1 MSKLEVYENVIQKY
15 MQAMAVWDLDGLCS
29 LFTPDAKVYSPLLGW
44 LSPRIFFK
52 KMCMLSDVKASAQ
65 IPHNTLLSTEGKPVM
80 VKHFTFTWAVKD
92 GRKTTFEACDV
103 FEFDENNLITK
114 ETIIYD
120 THQLR
125 IDMGGNPL
133 DFEL

>member
-1 MSKLEVYENVIQKY
+1 MTKLEIYESVIQKY
-15 MQAMAVWDLDGLCS
+15 MYAMSVWDLDTMCS

-44 LSPRIFFK
+44 LSPRVFFE
-52 KMCMLSDVKASAQ
+52 KMCVLSDVKASAQ

-103 FEFDENNLITK
+103 FEFDENNLIRK

-120 THQLR
+120 TYQLR

>member
-1 MSKLEVYENVIQKY
+1 
-15 MQAMAVWDLDGLCS
+15 
-29 LFTPDAKVYSPLLGW
+29 
-44 LSPRIFFK
+44 
-52 KMCMLSDVKASAQ
+52 
-65 IPHNTLLSTEGKPVM
+65 M

-133 DFEL
+133 DFDL